1 MRFPRAAGI
10 LLHPTS
16 LAGKYGIGD
25 LGPPAFGFCEALA
38 AAGQTY
44 WQMLPVTPTGYGDS
58 PYSSF
63 SAFAG
68 NTLLISP
75 ENLAADS
82 LITWE
87 FVNERPEF
95 PTERVD
101 YGWVFEWKGE
111 MLRRAYD
118 QFQKWAGDLSGE
130 FDTFCREHASWL
142 DDYALYR
149 ALKASQGQR
158 PWFEWPDELRGRHDD
173 ALARAANDLADTIRE
188 EKFYQFLFFRQWS
201 ALKAHANGLGV
212 KLIGDIPI
220 FVALDSC
227 DVWRHAGEFKLNQDG
242 SPRVVAGV
250 PPDYFSST
258 GQRWGNPICDWEAMA
273 ANGFEWW
280 IARFRSMLEIFDI
293 IRVDHFRG
301 FAAAWEVPGEDDT
314 AENGEWVEVPG
325 SELFRALTAA
335 LGELPV
341 IAEDL
346 GGITPEVDALRDEFA
361 FPGMRILEYGFGGDA
376 GNRDLPHNYVPN
388 TVAYTGTHDNDT
400 AVGWFKSLDRRTR
413 RHALEYLG
421 TRSARGI
428 NRHMIRVLYESIADT
443 VLIPMQD
450 VLGLKSD
457 ARMNTPATTNANWQ
471 WRMPEANFGDDIAA
485 KLAAYAELYGRKRS

>member
-1 MRFPRAAGI
+1 MRFPHAAGV

-16 LAGKYGIGD
+16 LAGRFGIGD
-25 LGPPAFGFCEALA
+25 LGPTSFEFCDRLTE
-38 AAGQTY
+38 AGQTY

-75 ENLAADS
+75 ERLADDG
-82 LITWE
+82 LITRE
-87 FVNERPEF
+87 FLDAKPDF
-95 PTERVD
+95 PTDRVD

-118 QFQKWAGDLSGE
+118 SFQNAGGELTGE
-130 FDTFCREHASWL
+130 FDTFCSEEASWL
-142 DDYALYR
+142 EDYSLYR
-149 ALKASQGQR
+149 SIKASQGQR
-158 PWFEWPDELRGRHDD
+158 PWFEWPEELRARHDD
-173 ALARAANDLADTIRE
+173 ALAGATNDLAGAIRE
-188 EKFYQFLFFRQWS
+188 ENFYQFLFYRQWS
-201 ALKAHANGLGV
+201 ALKMHANRLGL

-227 DVWRHAGEFKLNQDG
+227 NVWRHQGEFKLNADG

-258 GQRWGNPICDWEAMA
+258 GQRWGNPICDWDRMA
-273 ANGFEWW
+273 ADGFEWW
-280 IARFRSMLEIFDI
+280 TARFRAMLAMFDI
-293 IRVDHFRG
+293 IRVDHFRA

-314 AENGEWVEVPG
+314 AENGHWVNVPG
-325 SELFRALTAA
+325 SELFKALTAA

-346 GGITPEVDALRDEFA
+346 GGITPEVDALRDEFD

-376 GNRDLPHNYVPN
+376 SNRDLPHNYVPN
-388 TVAYTGTHDNDT
+388 TAAYTGTHDNDT
-400 AVGWFKSLDRRTR
+400 VVGWFKSLERRTR

-428 NRHMIRVLYESIADT
+428 NWHMIRALYESIADT
-443 VLIPMQD
+443 VIIPMQD
-450 VLGLKSD
+450 ILGLGSD
-457 ARMNTPATTNANWQ
+457 SRMNTPATTNSNWQ
-471 WRMPEANFGDDIAA
+471 WRMPDGGFSDELVAR
-485 KLAAYAELYGRKRS
+485 LAALTDLYGR

>member
-1 MRFPRAAGI
+1 MRFSRAAGI

-16 LAGKYGIGD
+16 LPGPFGIGD
-25 LGPPAFGFCEALA
+25 IGPAAFEFCASLA

-68 NTLLISP
+68 NTLLVSP
-75 ENLAADS
+75 QRLADDGLIEREFTDS
-82 LITWE
+82 K
-87 FVNERPEF
+87 PDF

-101 YGWVFEWKGE
+101 YGWVFDWKGE
-111 MLRRAYD
+111 MLRRVYNG
-118 QFQKWAGDLSGE
+118 FQHAGGDLTHE
-130 FDTFCREHASWL
+130 FDVFCTAHAPWL

-149 ALKASQGQR
+149 AIKASQGQR
-158 PWFEWPDELRGRHDD
+158 PWFEWPDELRCRHDD
-173 ALARAANDLADTIRE
+173 ALAEATRDLADSIRE
-188 EKFYQFLFFRQWS
+188 QKFYQFLFYRQWM
-201 ALKAHANGLGV
+201 ALRAHANGLGL

-227 DVWRHAGEFKLNQDG
+227 DVWRHQGEFKLNPDG

-258 GQRWGNPICDWEAMA
+258 GQRWGNPICDWDAMA

-280 IARFRSMLEIFDI
+280 TARFRAMLEIFDV

-301 FAAAWEVPGEDDT
+301 FVAAWEVPGEDET
-314 AENGEWVEVPG
+314 AEHGQWVDVPG
-325 SELFRALTAA
+325 SDLFHALTAA
-335 LGELPV
+335 LCELPV

-346 GGITPEVDALRDEFA
+346 GGITPEVDALREEFD

-376 GNRDLPHNYVPN
+376 SNHDLPHNYVPN

-400 AVGWFKSLDRRTR
+400 VVGWYKSLDKRTR

-421 TRSARGI
+421 TRTSREI
-428 NRHMIRVLYESIADT
+428 NWSMIREAQASIADT
-443 VLIPMQD
+443 VVIPMQD
-450 VLGLKSD
+450 VLGLNST
-457 ARMNTPATTNANWQ
+457 ARMNTPATTQGNWQ
-471 WRMPEANFGDDIAA
+471 WRMAGGAFDAEITERLR
-485 KLAAYAELYGRKRS
+485 KLAELYGR